1 MKNIWIVAN
10 WKSNKTL
17 AEALEWVDTVGP
29 QLERRENIKVVVC
42 PTFVD
47 LEEVKKAVLV
57 GNYPMLVG
65 SQDLSEED
73 IGAHT
78 GEEAA
83 RLLKEFVDLSI
94 LGHSERRKMGETDEG
109 VAKKVEMALKNNIIP
124 LVCVQ
129 DENIPIPDGVSL
141 VAYEPVFAIGTGHP
155 DTPRDAQEVAKNL
168 IRRLAD
174 KAKDLEV
181 LYGGSATAENVKAF
195 LQQDDINGVLVGI
208 ASLEAKE
215 FLEIVKIA
223 YFV

>member
-1 MKNIWIVAN
+1 MKNIWVVAN

-17 AEALEWVDTVGP
+17 AEALEWVDTVGS

-42 PTFVD
+42 PTFID

-78 GEEAA
+78 GEEPA

-94 LGHSERRKMGETDEG
+94 LGHSERRGMGETDTD
-109 VAKKVEMALKNNIIP
+109 VAKKVTMALENNIIP

-129 DENIPIPDGVSL
+129 NANTPVPEGVRL
-141 VAYEPVFAIGTGHP
+141 VAYEPTFAIGTGYP
-155 DTPRDAQEVAKNL
+155 DTPQDAANIAKSL
-168 IRRLAD
+168 KL
-174 KAKDLEV
+174 KASSLQV
-181 LYGGSATAENVKAF
+181 LYGGSVTSENVKAF
-195 LQQDDINGVLVGI
+195 LQQDDINGVLVG
-208 ASLEAKE
+208 ASSLDAKQ
-215 FLEIVKIA
+215 FLEIIKTSYII
-223 YFV
+223 